1 MSWNY
6 RIVEYANGT
15 GFGLHEV
22 HYNKQGKA
30 IRMTAEPVRFADDSA
45 EELRGSLAK
54 AKMDA
59 SRRPV
64 FQEPPEWAE
73 KEDG

>member
-6 RIVEYANGT
+6 RIVEYADGT
-15 GFGLHEV
+15 GYGLHEV
-22 HYNKQGKA
+22 HYNADGDA
-30 IRMTAEPVRFADDSA
+30 TTMTSSPAAFVGDSP
-45 EELRGSLAK
+45 EEIRGSLIM

-64 FQEPPEWAE
+64 FQEPDDW
-73 KEDG
+73 EDAS